1 MVIAS
6 AQHLPAAQYPAG
18 VDPSLCPGYPNCDN
32 ALLHNAKPQPRSQPS
47 WAQPQPQW
55 SAPAQNW
62 NSQPSAWNY
71 RVPQWQQPAAIYEPV
86 SNDLSGGD
94 KYIFCSHYFRESCT
108 MIIRSFSTD
117 TQLV

>member
-1 MVIAS
+1 MLMAY

-32 ALLHNAKPQPRSQPS
+32 ALLHNAKPQPVYS
-47 WAQPQPQW
+47 QPQPQW

-62 NSQPSAWNY
+62 NVQPTAWNY
-71 RVPQWQQPAAIYEPV
+71 QVPQWQQPSAPIHEAV

-94 KYIFCSHYFRESCT
+94 KYFYCC
-108 MIIRSFSTD
+108 
-117 TQLV
+117 